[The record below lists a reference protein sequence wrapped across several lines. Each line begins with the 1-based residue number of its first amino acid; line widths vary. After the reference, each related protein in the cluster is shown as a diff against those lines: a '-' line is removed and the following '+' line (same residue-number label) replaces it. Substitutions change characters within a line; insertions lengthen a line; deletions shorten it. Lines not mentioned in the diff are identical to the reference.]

1 MAGTSTLEKDS
12 SAGLEGRC
20 EKCYAP
26 LGGGRTS
33 VCKQCGWYAIAGT
46 FVDID
51 RAWEGE
57 PQPVRPEDARLPR
70 WAWVLIG
77 SALLIVVTSIA
88 VRLATPAGSFRMY
101 WSGAQFLLGLAGF
114 FFCQIMGF
122 IILMRE
128 DASAVFIE
136 ILIKPFKVSAALFR
150 RLPRGLWIV
159 NLGISG
165 LLATLAAVAIIGSV
179 PYHVLWSWNVDYRST
194 QALEDAIGVAE
205 NGGGDL
211 SELGVGIA
219 EKPPL
224 RKKIV
229 CVIIGFELS
238 DTGNLRSVLV
248 ARVDHGKLRYVGG
261 LEPSGDPAML
271 FELRENL
278 MAVERH
284 EPIIPMTFD
293 SNWVLPVYSCEVSY
307 SSEQENRNLTDMEW
321 EGNVRRLD

>member
-12 SAGLEGRC
+12 SPGIDGRC
-20 EKCYAP
+20 EKCFAP

-33 VCKQCGWYAIAGT
+33 VCKKCGWYAIAGT

-57 PQPVRPEDARLPR
+57 PEPARADAGKLPR
-70 WAWVLIG
+70 WAWVLIA
-77 SALLIVVTSIA
+77 SALAVIVESIA
-88 VRLATPAGSFRMY
+88 VRVAAPTGRFRMM
-101 WSGAQFLLGLAGF
+101 WSGSQFVLGLAGF

-159 NLGISG
+159 NCGISG
-165 LLATLAAVAIIGSV
+165 LVATLAAAAIIGNV
-179 PYHVLWSWNVDYRST
+179 PYHVLWSWTVDYRST
-194 QALEDAIGVAE
+194 QAIEDAIGVAE
-205 NGGGDL
+205 GGGA
-211 SELGVGIA
+211 ELGAGIA
-219 EKPPL
+219 EKPPM

-229 CVIIGFELS
+229 CVIIGYELS

-248 ARVDHGKLRYVGG
+248 ARVDAGKLRYVGG
-261 LEPSGDPAML
+261 LAPSGDPALL

-278 MAVERH
+278 MGVERH

-293 SNWVLPVYSCEVSY
+293 SNWVLPVYSCEISY
-307 SSEQENRNLTDMEW
+307 GSEQENRNLTDIQW
-321 EGNVRRLD
+321 EGDVRRID